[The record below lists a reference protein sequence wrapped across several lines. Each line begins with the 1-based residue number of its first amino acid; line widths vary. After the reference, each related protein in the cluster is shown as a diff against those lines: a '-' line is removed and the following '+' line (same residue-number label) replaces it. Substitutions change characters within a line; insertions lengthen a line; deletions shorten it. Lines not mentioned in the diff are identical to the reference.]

1 MKKLIFFTG
10 GVASSIGKGVASA
23 TLGAVLE
30 ARGLAT
36 TIVKLD
42 PYINVDPGTMNP
54 EQHGEVFV
62 TADGA
67 ETDLDLG
74 HYERFLS
81 RRMTRYNNCTAGQ
94 IYDAVIKRERRGDY
108 LGATVQVIPHITNE
122 IKDFIHKAFGE
133 VDVVIV
139 EVGGTVGDIE
149 SLPFLEAIRQ
159 MRLELPAPTASCFV
173 HMTYL
178 PQLSAAGEL
187 KTKPTQHSV
196 RALREIGI
204 QPDLLLCR
212 CPGELPQNH
221 QKKIALFAN
230 LHPETVFGVPDMETI
245 YDLPAYFAERGIDA
259 QVCAKL
265 ELKCPPPDLSRWRDF
280 TTASRNCT
288 KEVTIGFVGK
298 YPNPNESYKSL
309 MEALEHAGIHTGHRV
324 RIVHLDLEELAAGET
339 SLLDGCDAVLV
350 PGAFGER
357 GIAGKLAAIKM
368 ARELGKPYLGIC
380 IGMQLALVEYAR
392 NKLDL
397 AEADSSEFNPQSPYP
412 IIQLEA
418 SQANGNGAIG
428 GTMRLGSSTCEVVDG
443 SLLRS
448 IYAKDRIEERHRH
461 RYEFNNDFKDKFSA
475 SDMQFSAWSADGNYC
490 EAIEL
495 KGHPWFIATQFH
507 PEYESTPMASH
518 PLFKSF
524 VEAAS
529 NHGS

>member
-1 MKKLIFFTG
+1 MGKLIFFTG
-10 GVASSIGKGVASA
+10 GVASSIGKGVAAA

-54 EQHGEVFV
+54 DQHGEVFV

-81 RRMTRYNNCTAGQ
+81 RRMARENNCTAGQ
-94 IYDAVIKRERRGDY
+94 IYDTVIKRERQGGY
-108 LGATVQVIPHITNE
+108 LGATVQVIPHITDE
-122 IKDFIHKAFGE
+122 IQAFIRRAIFE
-133 VDVVIV
+133 VDIVIV

-159 MRLELPAPTASCFV
+159 MRLELPNTSSSCFV
-173 HMTYL
+173 HMTLL
-178 PQLSAAGEL
+178 PKISSAGEL

-212 CPGELPQNH
+212 CPENLPEGH
-221 QKKIALFAN
+221 RGKIALFAN
-230 LHPETVFGVPDMETI
+230 LRAEEVFGVPDMDTI
-245 YDLPAYFAERGIDA
+245 YDLPVYFAKLGIDE
-259 QVCAKL
+259 QICRRL
-265 ELKCPPPDLSRWRDF
+265 ELDCPAPDLSRWQEF
-280 TTASRNCT
+280 TDASRSCSD
-288 KEVTIGFVGK
+288 EVTIGFVGK

-324 RIVHLDLEELAAGET
+324 RVAHLDLDDLEAGDI
-339 SLLDGCDAVLV
+339 SSVDGCDALLV

-357 GIAGKLAAIKM
+357 GINGKLAAIKM

-380 IGMQLALVEYAR
+380 IGMQLALVEFAR
-392 NKLDL
+392 NKLNMAD
-397 AEADSSEFNPQSPYP
+397 ADSEEFNPESAHQV
-412 IIQLEA
+412 IQLEA
-418 SQANGNGAIG
+418 TQVNGNGAKG
-428 GTMRLGSSTCEVVDG
+428 GTMRLGATKCDLSDG
-443 SLLRS
+443 SLLHS
-448 IYAKDRIEERHRH
+448 IYATKKIEERHRH
-461 RYEFNNDFKDKFSA
+461 RYEFNNEFREKFA
-475 SDMQFSAWSADGNYC
+475 ESDMQLSAWSEDGNYC
-490 EAIEL
+490 EAVEL
-495 KGHPWFIATQFH
+495 RGHPWFVATQFH

-524 VEAAS
+524 IQAAS
-529 NHGS
+529 DNS